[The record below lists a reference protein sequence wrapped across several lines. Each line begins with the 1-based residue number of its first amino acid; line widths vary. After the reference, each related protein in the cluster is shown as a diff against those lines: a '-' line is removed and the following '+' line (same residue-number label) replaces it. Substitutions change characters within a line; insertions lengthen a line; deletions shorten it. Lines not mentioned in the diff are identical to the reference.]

1 MRSVMAFAATLAA
14 TFVGIQQA
22 HAFCTP
28 GQKVACTLNGKHGT
42 QTCGRDG
49 MMGPCIVP
57 PDPPPPS
64 CTAQPKYKILTVVY
78 APPGHQ
84 GGGSTSSV
92 AYGAGSSMGTTSST
106 SNGFKQSYSVGAQV
120 KSGVFNESSL
130 SLSYS
135 RNAVDTTSEDF
146 KKTAN
151 STLTQVG
158 PTVDGIDH
166 NRDEIWLWLGPKF
179 TLKMPSTAIITWEP
193 IDNQTVDI
201 QFAYVGWL
209 KDPSQMPQMLSNKL
223 AAYGITTAD
232 YAVMLQADPFAFGDV
247 PVDPARYSQLN
258 TTFPYEPPFAPG
270 DPPPTLNF
278 TATHTTTHTFSTS
291 KTNEYGVAVTLS
303 VGIGDPEVFRVA
315 LKTTDSWTWTDTH
328 SNAEA
333 DGTSDSAS
341 VTIGGPAFGYTGPT
355 DVAVYYDEI
364 YKSFLFKFVPGQ
376 ALGGGGEA
384 RALRTEAAAVEA
396 PLQGVV
402 VSASGAPVAGR
413 EVVLIAGGVP
423 HRTFTNADG
432 EFRIFGATSAA
443 TQLRVDGAQ
452 TAFSQA
458 DDWLVISVP

>member
-1 MRSVMAFAATLAA
+1 
-14 TFVGIQQA
+14 
-22 HAFCTP
+22 
-28 GQKVACTLNGKHGT
+28 
-42 QTCGRDG
+42 
-49 MMGPCIVP
+49 
-57 PDPPPPS
+57 
-64 CTAQPKYKILTVVY
+64 
-78 APPGHQ
+78 
-84 GGGSTSSV
+84 
-92 AYGAGSSMGTTSST
+92 MGTTSST
-106 SNGFKQSYSVGAQV
+106 SNGFKQSYSVGAQI

-130 SLSYS
+130 SFGYS
-135 RNAVDTTSEDF
+135 RNAVDTTSDDF

-179 TLKMPSTAIITWEP
+179 TLRNPSTSVITWEP
-193 IDNQTVDI
+193 IDNQTIDI

-209 KDPSQMPQMLSNKL
+209 KDPSQMPQMLRDKL

-247 PVDPARYSQLN
+247 PVDPARYTQLN

-291 KTNEYGVAVTLS
+291 KTNEYNVTVSLS
-303 VGIGDPEVFRVA
+303 VGIGDVNVFRVA
-315 LKTTDSWTWTDTH
+315 LKSMDSWTWTDTH

-333 DGTSDSAS
+333 DGTTDSAS

-364 YKSFLFKFVPGQ
+364 YKTFLFKFVIGQ
-376 ALGGGGEA
+376 TLVGGGGA
-384 RALRTEAAAVEA
+384 PALRTEAAAVEA

-402 VSASGAPVAGR
+402 VSASGAPVAGK
-413 EVVLIAGGVP
+413 EVVVMAGGVP

-432 EFRIFGATSAA
+432 EFRVFGATAA
-443 TQLRVDGAQ
+443 TQLRVDGAP
-452 TAFSQA
+452 TAFSDA